1 MKTKYI
7 IMGLVIIL
15 VVLFLT
21 QKKEHGSGGIGAD
34 TGNADINTNKIE
46 AREATAY
53 ATESRMVS
61 KSESQAL
68 QALAGRYIIECA
80 AQSSQTNIP
89 KGGIII
95 WSGDVAPEGWALC
108 DGTNGTPD
116 LQGRFVLGYGQ
127 GNGLTGRP
135 LRMTGGV
142 EIVTLTEAQM
152 PSHNHSIT
160 GMSSVGR
167 PDGGEDW
174 GENRRGFTAGKGY
187 GYYVNSCDRDSTR
200 RTCNS
205 LTTPTNMTG
214 NNTPHENMPPFY
226 VLAYIMKL

>member
-7 IMGLVIIL
+7 IIGLVIIL

-34 TGNADINTNKIE
+34 TGNADINTNNTE
-46 AREATAY
+46 AREATSY

-152 PSHNHSIT
+152 PSHTHTHTAYRANHKRS
-160 GMSSVGR
+160 
-167 PDGGEDW
+167 GGATE
-174 GENRRGFTAGKGY
+174 G
-187 GYYVNSCDRDSTR
+187 STINEGHGSFKV
-200 RTCNS
+200 TS
-205 LTTPTNMTG
+205 DPVG
-214 NNTPHENMPPFY
+214 NNKSIENMPPFY